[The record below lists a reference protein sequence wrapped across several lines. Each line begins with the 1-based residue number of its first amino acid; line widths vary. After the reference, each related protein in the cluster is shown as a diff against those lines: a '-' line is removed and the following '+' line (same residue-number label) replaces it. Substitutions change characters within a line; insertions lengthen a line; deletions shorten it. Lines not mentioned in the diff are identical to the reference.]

1 MLKEFVLKELSLLL
15 KQLSFLLKE
24 SVVLKELSLL
34 LEARDIFLIFPTAN
48 VENKVLINLD
58 SVKLNH
64 LKLGRSGVDEALR
77 HR

>member
-34 LEARDIFLIFPTAN
+34 LEARDSFLIFTAAN
-48 VENKVLINLD
+48 VENKVLINSD
-58 SVKLNH
+58 YVKRNH
-64 LKLGRSGVDEALR
+64 LKLGEAG
-77 HR
+77 

>member
-34 LEARDIFLIFPTAN
+34 LEARDIFSISTA
-48 VENKVLINLD
+48 VDIESKVSINLEY
-58 SVKLNH
+58 NH
-64 LKLGRSGVDEALR
+64 LKLGRSGVDKALR
-77 HR
+77 RQ